1 LDGLDALTYASACAV
16 NVAVAVAALA
26 AGAPIIRI
34 ASTPTS
40 HPAAFRARTCLLIM
54 EPSSSEHRRS
64 LGH

>member
-1 LDGLDALTYASACAV
+1 V

-34 ASTPTS
+34 VSAPTS
-40 HPAAFRARTCLLIM
+40 HPAAFRARTCLLVM